1 MPRYPKTICSR
12 GYADYQDAAIQQPPI
27 IGIDRGLS
35 HGRAQPTIM
44 EPVTGPR
51 LLDRARRGGLTD
63 DVFLLSAPARTVR
76 AYLREAVDRL
86 AGADPG
92 LTQLRTAVQ
101 SVLGIVVAVGA
112 VSAFTAATG
121 ALQRSGSTP
130 AVAAYNH
137 ATLIVSMLIAG
148 IVAMMAGFVA
158 NDATARGQIVTTLI
172 LPLPMI
178 AALTVALTLGRY
190 RVVSLV
196 FLVILLAVSV
206 YVRRWGP
213 RGTACG
219 LVTFNGG
226 FLGFFLHRE
235 LAVGDLGW
243 LAADLA
249 MGVGASLLVRLVL
262 LRPEPTRTLLR
273 MRRSWTARVDGLLTL
288 SIAALRSPD
297 PVRPARR
304 RERMRRQVVRLN
316 ESTLMID
323 AQLVTASPHAAGAAA
338 QALFDAE
345 LAVTNCSRFAAA
357 IADISVDQYLREVA
371 AATLLSLQ
379 VDDAASVHRGVDRLR
394 AFTTHPARV
403 QILAHRLGA
412 SVADYAEARRCL
424 SIAMTALSDDV
435 RTGRLDHENADD
447 KHADHEHAHP
457 GNGHAGNEQAGREHY
472 VPAVTLNAGYLP
484 GSAPV
489 SDAAST
495 TRGRG
500 GLLDRA
506 TMPTYVRATIQIA
519 VAGTLA
525 IVLGDLVSGQRLY
538 WAVIATFLAFMAT
551 TNSGE
556 QVRKALFRVAG
567 TALGIVVGDLMVHL
581 TGGYLWTSLLI
592 VLVALFFGIYLLRV
606 NYTFMVIGITVAI
619 TQLYKQ
625 LGEFSWHLLVVRL
638 GETAIG
644 VGCVVVTVTLI
655 VPLRPQRVLTTGVL
669 MWFQALTAVQE
680 LALDRLVEGT
690 AGTGDTQ
697 GAERAEGGAEQV
709 LRPAVRRLDASFAAL
724 EATAAQLRGT
734 TFGRH
739 SAQVSDIRT
748 VSAAARGYARSL
760 AAAVESAHAPGLPA
774 LAPAAEQ
781 LRSSTDAIE
790 QRIETGRH
798 GTYVRCAALVE
809 SARHSLSPDHAAAR
823 PALRDLTMLDGALA
837 RLAVALH
844 MDVRDHDTSEPV
856 ETRVTRPA

>member
-1 MPRYPKTICSR
+1 MGS
-12 GYADYQDAAIQQPPI
+12 
-27 IGIDRGLS
+27 
-35 HGRAQPTIM
+35 
-44 EPVTGPR
+44 VTGAR
-51 LLDRARRGGLTD
+51 ILDRARHGGLTD
-63 DVFLLSAPARTVR
+63 DVFLLSAPVRTVR

-101 SVLGIVVAVGA
+101 SVLGIAVAVGA
-112 VSAFTAATG
+112 VSVFTAATG

-288 SIAALRSPD
+288 SIAALQSPD

-304 RERMRRQVVRLN
+304 RERLRRQVVRLN

-323 AQLVTASPHAAGAAA
+323 AQLITASPHAAGAAA

-345 LAVTNCSRFAAA
+345 LAVTNCARFAAA
-357 IADISVDQYLREVA
+357 IAEFSVDQYLREVA
-371 AATLLSLQ
+371 AATLLSLRA
-379 VDDAASVHRGVDRLR
+379 DDSASVQRGVDRLR
-394 AFTTHPARV
+394 VFTTDSARV

-424 SIAMTALSDDV
+424 SIATTALSDDA
-435 RTGRLDHENADD
+435 RAGRLDHEDADHE
-447 KHADHEHAHP
+447 HADHEHAQP
-457 GNGHAGNEQAGREHY
+457 DNGNAGHEHADHEHADHEHAVHEHY

-489 SDAAST
+489 SDAASN

-500 GLLDRA
+500 GVLDRA

-525 IVLGDLVSGQRLY
+525 IAIGDLVSGQRLY

-592 VLVALFFGIYLLRV
+592 VLVALFFGIYLIRV

-680 LALDRLVEGT
+680 FALDQLVEGT
-690 AGTGDTQ
+690 AGTGGTQ
-697 GAERAEGGAEQV
+697 DAEGAERL

-781 LRSSTDAIE
+781 LRSSSDAIE

-844 MDVRDHDTSEPV
+844 MEVRDHDTSEPV
-856 ETRVTRPA
+856 ETTETRPA